1 MGLTGMGAKML
12 GTPPFGVG
20 TDVAIDSWEG
30 CGEIV
35 GAVGLVT
42 LRSGAGTVHYSLKD
56 GFFDFWIIECPFSL
70 ILAQGSIRCHHLR

>member
-1 MGLTGMGAKML
+1 MVKWSDRVQALEVGLTGMGAKML

-20 TDVAIDSWEG
+20 TDVALDGWEG

-42 LRSGAGTVHYSLKD
+42 LRSGGR
-56 GFFDFWIIECPFSL
+56 
-70 ILAQGSIRCHHLR
+70 SITR